1 MPSRLPRSAHQSISP
16 VQTVRTRDGWI
27 YVMCMK
33 EKDWEALA
41 RLIGHPEHVADARFA
56 SAAARRQHRAEL
68 TRLLDEAMSQKTT
81 AEWLEVLTGHLP
93 VGPVY
98 NVAQA
103 VANPFVE
110 TVGMVRNVPHPAK
123 PDFRLLANPL
133 KVDGERLEQR
143 VCSALGAD
151 NEALLDPASPKAAA
165 E

>member
-1 MPSRLPRSAHQSISP
+1 
-16 VQTVRTRDGWI
+16 
-27 YVMCMK
+27 
-33 EKDWEALA
+33 
-41 RLIGHPEHVADARFA
+41 
-56 SAAARRQHRAEL
+56 
-68 TRLLDEAMSQKTT
+68 LLDEAKSQKTT